1 MVIVSVLNF
10 ISWMETPFQG
20 KQLIHS
26 SFKPL
31 SPNSD
36 QHQIFPNCNI
46 NAYSTP
52 KVVRI
57 KDMIT
62 QGEFS

>member
-1 MVIVSVLNF
+1 MPGYGDAPNEK
-10 ISWMETPFQG
+10 IS
-20 KQLIHS
+20 LS
-26 SFKPL
+26 L

-36 QHQIFPNCNI
+36 QHQISPCNI
-46 NAYSTP
+46 NAYSNSEV
-52 KVVRI
+52 KRI